1 LIAISQIT
9 YGSDAYKDF
18 VLLRY
23 KILRA
28 PLGLEFS
35 EQDLANENQEILLA
49 AFENEKMVGTC
60 ILREVSTSSFKLRQ
74 MCVDNDIQHKGVGSV
89 LLKFVEEIAKK
100 NDKSKIE
107 LHARAVAVEFYA
119 KHGYKIQGN
128 IFEEVG
134 IPHFKMEKFLMK
146 A

>member
-1 LIAISQIT
+1 MITISQVT
-9 YGSDAYKDF
+9 YGSEAYKDF

-23 KILRA
+23 KILRV

-35 EQDLANENQEILLA
+35 EQDLATENQEILLA
-49 AFENEKMVGTC
+49 AFDNEKVVGTC
-60 ILREVSTSSFKLRQ
+60 ILRDVSTACYKLRQ
-74 MCVDNDIQHKGVGSV
+74 MCVDTAIQHKGVGST
-89 LLKFVEEIAKK
+89 LLKFAEEIAKK
-100 NDKSKIE
+100 NSKSKIE

-146 A
+146 S